1 VASSHIAIQEELDGK
16 TADWLEQ
23 VSVTHYEA

>member
-1 VASSHIAIQEELDGK
+1 MTHIAFSEALDGK

-23 VSVTHYEA
+23 QVLQQDYEG